1 MKVLLVN
8 CVYGKGSTG
17 KIVKELHKM
26 LRNEKIDSIVCYGR
40 GKKVKTDNVYKISNE
55 LYSKVNKLRGHLTGI
70 LYGGCFFSTQKLKKI
85 IKKENP
91 DVVHLHCINGYF
103 VNIFELIKWL
113 NQNRIKTL
121 ITLHAEF
128 MYTANCGHSLDCDKW
143 VKGCKNCPRLKEEI
157 KSIFFDQTGKSWK
170 KMNESFKNFGNNLML
185 SSVSP
190 WLKERAEKSKFF
202 EGIENRVIYN
212 GINTKEVYRVYNNNF
227 LREKYGIKENV
238 SIILHVTASFDSEFK
253 GGKYVLELAK
263 KMLNKNIIFVIVGNK
278 KNLASVPSN
287 VLGIGRVNN
296 DGILAKIYSSADIT
310 IITSKKET
318 FSMVCA
324 ESLCCGTPVVG
335 FKAGAPE
342 QISLKEYSSFVEY
355 GDVDELKNECIKML
369 ERKVDKKIIAN
380 KANATYSS
388 KKICRDYLKCYE
400 DLISK

>member
-8 CVYGKGSTG
+8 CVYGNGSTG

-26 LRNEKIDSIVCYGR
+26 LCNEKIDSVVCYGR
-40 GKKVKTDNVYKISNE
+40 GKKVKAANVYKISNE

-91 DVVHLHCINGYF
+91 DIVHLHCINGYF

-143 VKGCKNCPRLKEEI
+143 VEGCKNCPRLKEEI

-212 GINTKEVYRVYNNNF
+212 GVNTKEVYRIYNNNF
-227 LREKYGIKENV
+227 LREKYGIKENI

-263 KMLNKNIIFVIVGNK
+263 KMLNKSIVFVIVGNK
-278 KNLASVPSN
+278 KNLTSVPSN

-296 DGILAKIYSSADIT
+296 DNILAKIYSSADIT

-355 GDVDELKNECIKML
+355 GDVDELKNECMKML

-388 KKICRDYLKCYE
+388 KKICKDYLKCYE